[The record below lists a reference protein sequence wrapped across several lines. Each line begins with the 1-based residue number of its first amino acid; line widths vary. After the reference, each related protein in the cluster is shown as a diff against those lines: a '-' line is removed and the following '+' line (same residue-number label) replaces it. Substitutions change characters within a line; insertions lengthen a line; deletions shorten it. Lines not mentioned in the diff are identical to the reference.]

1 MNDNKK
7 YGVQVIIAAFMAYFV
22 FFGYRS
28 SFSVLLTPMTT
39 DMGWDV
45 ARVTA
50 GYSIMMIIYALTS
63 YFSGVIFNKF
73 GIKFCFGIG
82 AVAAF
87 LGYYLTSIAHNYF
100 AYLIPYTIFAGVATA
115 MLFVPATSSVRS
127 WYVGSAYGRAFGFAQ
142 SGACVAQVIL
152 TLGLKAALLT
162 MDWRFAMTM
171 LAFVSMG
178 LLVVATIVTK
188 KPPKTYDMEPVGG
201 IAAAGGPAAQPQVI
215 WTVKD
220 AFGTYALWGTIA
232 CFFCACFSEFLIWSQ
247 LVSYWVKDV
256 ELSMSTSTNLYALI
270 GFLGIILAPTL
281 GAASDRYARHLGDE
295 AAARRNLMMIAPTVG
310 IVAMLFL
317 IYGKSGFALSLIAAL
332 LFPVYWMM
340 MPAQVTGYIGAIFG
354 RASFPQI
361 WGLATLIIMGI
372 GPAAGSYL
380 GARLYVIYGSY
391 RISFIMALV
400 MFLLSA
406 IFALTLPRKF
416 EGAPRSLP
424 AGGSVRA

>member
-7 YGVQVIIAAFMAYFV
+7 YGIQVIVAAFMAYFV

-45 ARVTA
+45 AKVTA
-50 GYSIMMIIYALTS
+50 GYSIMMIIYAITS
-63 YFSGVIFNKF
+63 YFAGVIFNRF
-73 GIKFCFGIG
+73 GIKFCFGI
-82 AVAAF
+82 ASVTAF
-87 LGYYLTSIAHNYF
+87 LGYYLTSIANNYF
-100 AYLIPYTIFAGVATA
+100 AYLVPYTIFAGVATA

-127 WYVGSAYGRAFGFAQ
+127 WHVGSAYGRAFGFAQ

-171 LAFVSMG
+171 LAFISMG
-178 LLVVATIVTK
+178 LLVIATIVTK
-188 KPPKTYDMEPVGG
+188 KPPKTYGMAPVGE
-201 IAAAGGPAAQPQVI
+201 IAAAGGPAAGQQEI

-256 ELSMSTSTNLYALI
+256 ELSLSTSTNLYALI

-281 GAASDRYARHLGDE
+281 GALSDKYAQSLGDE
-295 AAARRNLMMIAPTVG
+295 AAARRNLMMIAPAVG
-310 IVAMLFL
+310 VVAMLFL
-317 IYGKSGFALSLIAAL
+317 ISGKSGFTLSLVAAI

-361 WGLATLIIMGI
+361 WGLATLIIMGV

-380 GARLYVIYGSY
+380 GAKLFVIYGSY
-391 RISFIMALV
+391 QVSFIMATV
-400 MFLLSA
+400 MFVLSA
-406 IFALTLPRKF
+406 IFALTLPKKF
-416 EGAPRSLP
+416 DQVPGSMP
-424 AGGSVRA
+424 AKV

>member
-1 MNDNKK
+1 MNDNRK
-7 YGVQVIIAAFMAYFV
+7 YGIHVVIAAFMAYFV

-45 ARVTA
+45 ARVTL
-50 GYSIMMIIYALTS
+50 GYSIMMIIYAITS

-73 GIKFCFGIG
+73 GPKFCFGI
-82 AVAAF
+82 ATVTAF
-87 LGYYLTSIAHNYF
+87 LGYFVTSRAHNYF

-127 WYVGSAYGRAFGFAQ
+127 WHVGSAYGRAFGFAQ

-171 LAFVSMG
+171 LAFVSAG
-178 LLVVATIVTK
+178 LLLVATIVTK
-188 KPPKTYDMEPVGG
+188 KPPKTYGMEPVGE
-201 IAAAGGPAAQPQVI
+201 IVAPAGGAPAPQAL
-215 WTVKD
+215 WTVKE
-220 AFGTYALWGTIA
+220 AFSTYALWGTIA

-256 ELSMSTSTNLYALI
+256 ELSMSTSTNLYAFI
-270 GFLGIILAPTL
+270 GFLGIIFAPTL
-281 GAASDRYARHLGDE
+281 GAFSDRYAQKLGDE
-295 AAARRNLMMIAPTVG
+295 AAARRNLMIIAPSVG

-317 IYGKSGFALSLIAAL
+317 INGESGLALSIIAAV

-380 GARLYVIYGSY
+380 GAKLYVIYGSY
-391 RISFIMALV
+391 RISFIMATV

-406 IFALTLPRKF
+406 LFALSLPRKF
-416 EGAPRSLP
+416 EQKAQ
-424 AGGSVRA
+424 GSPGV